1 MGGKGIVEK
10 RENHTNVVITKGY
23 KKDQNNNNITLHN
36 QGGVTHEVLNI
47 YVYILIFFYCW
58 PLE

>member
-23 KKDQNNNNITLHN
+23 KKDQNNNNNT
-36 QGGVTHEVLNI
+36 
-47 YVYILIFFYCW
+47 ILSGKTGLPW
-58 PLE
+58 WLRG